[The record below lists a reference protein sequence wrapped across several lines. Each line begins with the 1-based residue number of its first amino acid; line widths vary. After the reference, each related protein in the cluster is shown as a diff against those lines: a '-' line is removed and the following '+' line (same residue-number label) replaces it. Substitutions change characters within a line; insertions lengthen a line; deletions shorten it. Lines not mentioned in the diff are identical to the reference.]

1 MLCYVQKILLPYISK
16 KKEELRLQDNQH
28 ALVIYDQFKGQVTV
42 RVFKIDAAFSKTLP
56 SLGRNSE
63 TNANAEDLNANAE
76 GLNANAEDT

>member
-1 MLCYVQKILLPYISK
+1 MCVYLAQRIFNAQGFEQQKPHPPL
-16 KKEELRLQDNQH
+16 
-28 ALVIYDQFKGQVTV
+28 
-42 RVFKIDAAFSKTLP
+42 

>member
-1 MLCYVQKILLPYISK
+1 M
-16 KKEELRLQDNQH
+16 RLGECGMSD
-28 ALVIYDQFKGQVTV
+28 
-42 RVFKIDAAFSKTLP
+42 SKTLP

>member
-1 MLCYVQKILLPYISK
+1 MHACVNVRELGHPQKLCEHILSINIRYASLKLMPRF
-16 KKEELRLQDNQH
+16 EN
-28 ALVIYDQFKGQVTV
+28 
-42 RVFKIDAAFSKTLP
+42 P